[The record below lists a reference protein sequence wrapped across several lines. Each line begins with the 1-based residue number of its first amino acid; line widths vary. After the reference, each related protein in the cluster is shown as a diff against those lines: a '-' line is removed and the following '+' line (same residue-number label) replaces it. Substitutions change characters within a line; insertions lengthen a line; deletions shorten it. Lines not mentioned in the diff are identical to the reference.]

1 MYPLFESICLQDGQV
16 LHPQWHRL
24 RFQKTFQ
31 NFFGQAPPF
40 DLLDPFDIPQNFS
53 QGKVKLKIRYN
64 ASTRDLQFQHYKMQN
79 IQSIR
84 LVSTDDLDYAYKYSR
99 REKLES
105 LFALRGA
112 CDDVLIVRKGLITDS
127 SYANV
132 IFFDGG
138 QWWTPKVPLLEG
150 TCRAR
155 LLADGQI
162 KEVALR
168 VEDIKPFKGLKLI
181 NALRDMDQPMIP
193 IESLVY

>member
-1 MYPLFESICLQDGQV
+1 M
-16 LHPQWHRL
+16 
-24 RFQKTFQ
+24 
-31 NFFGQAPPF
+31 
-40 DLLDPFDIPQNFS
+40 
-53 QGKVKLKIRYN
+53 
-64 ASTRDLQFQHYKMQN
+64 
-79 IQSIR
+79 
-84 LVSTDDLDYAYKYSR
+84 VSADDLDYTYKYSK

-132 IFFDGG
+132 VFFDGG

-162 KEVALR
+162 KAAALR
-168 VEDIKPFKGLKLI
+168 VEDVKPFKGLKLI